1 MDRFRPEFE
10 DILAQLDS
18 SIDVQIQYYRGW
30 DKDTDLVDVL
40 ERQQERDLTVG
51 YSQSGPHRAELR
63 IRTGKLPAAEI
74 LSRGQQK
81 TVVAA
86 LKIAQGSLF
95 QKESQRRT
103 IYLVDDLASELD
115 EKHRFAL
122 CKLLEDLKCQVF
134 ITSID
139 KDKLT
144 DIWRPTASKV
154 FHVEH
159 GVVME
164 TDLASLPASTTHE

>member
-1 MDRFRPEFE
+1 M
-10 DILAQLDS
+10 
-18 SIDVQIQYYRGW
+18 
-30 DKDTDLVDVL
+30 
-40 ERQQERDLTVG
+40 RQQ
-51 YSQSGPHRAELR
+51 
-63 IRTGKLPAAEI
+63 PASEI

-81 TVVAA
+81 TVVSA

-95 QKESQRRT
+95 QQESGRRT

-139 KDKLT
+139 K
-144 DIWRPTASKV
+144 
-154 FHVEH
+154 EN
-159 GVVME
+159 
-164 TDLASLPASTTHE
+164 